1 MYLIRRVIGTFTEFA
16 ANVEV
21 TNHSLVLVILLTRYT
36 GRLRELFIMLAG
48 FRQMYTRI
56 TSPVA
61 ATVHVSRN
69 SWFSRRCT

>member
-36 GRLRELFIMLAG
+36 GRLRELFII
-48 FRQMYTRI
+48 R
-56 TSPVA
+56 
-61 ATVHVSRN
+61 VSTDVYSHYFACCRY
-69 SWFSRRCT
+69 STCQ